1 MAMTWS
7 KEDKRGAGEAVK
19 AAGFVGIG
27 VASAFLGIL
36 AHKVFIRRV
45 RNVDMITASMIDKQA
60 RVRGLVTRVG
70 DGDNFRLYHTPLLSF
85 TQRRAIL
92 GRKMTAN
99 DTIHVRLA
107 GVDAP
112 ETAHF
117 GKPAQPY
124 ANEALEWLRK
134 TITGEK
140 VSVKLLRKDRYGRVV
155 GNAQLLAKWYRPWRK
170 NVSMELTKAGYGSIY
185 AQDDAEYDGMLDRL
199 RKVESDARRKKR
211 GMWKQKKVELP
222 ADYKSKYRG

>member
-27 VASAFLGIL
+27 AASAFLGIL

-85 TQRRAIL
+85 TQRRAIF

-112 ETAHF
+112 EVGLLAHVNVHERARNYNSIA
-117 GKPAQPY
+117 KPA
-124 ANEALEWLRK
+124 L
-134 TITGEK
+134 
-140 VSVKLLRKDRYGRVV
+140 D
-155 GNAQLLAKWYRPWRK
+155 
-170 NVSMELTKAGYGSIY
+170 GSF
-185 AQDDAEYDGMLDRL
+185 R
-199 RKVESDARRKKR
+199 
-211 GMWKQKKVELP
+211 
-222 ADYKSKYRG
+222 